1 VTSWEVAPDNIS
13 VGLVEQT
20 KKHSLCISPRKSL
33 IYLHESIISELGA
46 GQGGGGAEEAGVCHF
61 LHGLSNGQ
69 DQGGVDE
76 GHDDVRVKLICNRR
90 QRWVRSTVGGSAHN
104 VPN

>member
-1 VTSWEVAPDNIS
+1 MRICLRKR
-13 VGLVEQT
+13 LV
-20 KKHSLCISPRKSL
+20 H
-33 IYLHESIISELGA
+33 LHEGVISELGA
-46 GQGGGGAEEAGVCHF
+46 GQSGGGAEEAGVCHL
-61 LHGLSNGQ
+61 LHGLSDGQ

-90 QRWVRSTVGGSAHN
+90 HWVRSTVGGSAHN